1 MYSNNPPKTAPRML
15 EPNAFGIIF
24 TFLKDV
30 AKITPAKN
38 IGAETRD
45 MPKILSKKEIAGQ
58 KNIIREP
65 ITVAF

>member
-1 MYSNNPPKTAPRML
+1 ML

-45 MPKILSKKEIAGQ
+45 MPKILSKKESNKKVLGLI
-58 KNIIREP
+58 KKLII
-65 ITVAF
+65 IIY